1 MGYIVK
7 MPKLGLEMKSGTI
20 TEWYVS
26 EGAEV
31 TAGEP
36 VAEIESE
43 KSSAELDA
51 REDGVLR
58 QTLVD
63 VGESVEPGTPIGI
76 VAGPDE
82 DVSELEAQAASEGAP
97 PAEEPAAEEPEPADS
112 GGAAKAASGATSSGG
127 GSVKASPRARQRADE
142 LGVDLATVEGT
153 GPQGSVTEDDV
164 EAAAESAP
172 ASADATGA
180 GAGAAESRPL
190 GGMRRTIAERLG
202 QSYREAIHVTEHRTA
217 DAEALLAAADAASE
231 DLDAKISVTD
241 VLLKAL
247 SAALSEHPEVN
258 ATFEDDT
265 HFLHEEQNVCIAID
279 VDEGL
284 VAPVVRGVE
293 SLSVAEISRKRREV
307 TDLALSDEYTMDDLT
322 GGTFTVSNLG
332 LLGVEAFD
340 PIINPP
346 QVAILG
352 VNSVDRRVVPAGDE
366 GEEVT
371 VRRMLPLSLSFDH
384 RIVDGADAARFL
396 GSLVEHVENPWPLL
410 EGVEERSVGAVE
422 LPDRRV
428 TATLN
433 DGLAG
438 TVSAGSFSYD
448 FDGAEASAPSPV
460 DLFLVGLS
468 ACLNASMAYQAD
480 MRDVA
485 VESVEVTVD
494 ASPRQGSVESIDL
507 SVAVE
512 ADADDETLARL
523 VEMAERGCHVSE
535 LLREDLD
542 VSLDWTRA

>member
-7 MPKLGLEMKSGTI
+7 MPKLGLEMKSGTV
-20 TEWYVS
+20 TEWYVG
-26 EGAEV
+26 EGTEV

-58 QTLVD
+58 QVLVD

-82 DVSELEAQAASEGAP
+82 DISELEALAASEGAA
-97 PAEEPAAEEPEPADS
+97 PAEEPPAEEPEPADS
-112 GGAAKAASGATSSGG
+112 GGAAEAASGATSSAG
-127 GSVKASPRARQRADE
+127 GSVKASPRARQRAEE

-153 GPQGSVTEDDV
+153 GPQGSVTEEDV
-164 EAAAESAP
+164 EAAADSAP
-172 ASADATGA
+172 ASTGTTA
-180 GAGAAESRPL
+180 AGAAESRPL

-202 QSYREAIHVTEHRTA
+202 KSYREAIHVTEHRTA

-265 HFLHEEQNVCIAID
+265 HFLHEEQNVCIAVD

-293 SLSVAEISRKRREV
+293 SLSVAEIARKRREV

-410 EGVEERSVGAVE
+410 EGVEERSVGTVE

-433 DGLAG
+433 EGLAG

-480 MRDVA
+480 VRDVA
-485 VESVEVTVD
+485 VESVEVTAD

-507 SVAVE
+507 SVTV
-512 ADADDETLARL
+512 DADDETLARL

-535 LLREDLD
+535 LLREDLE